1 MWYTFTMEYYLAM
14 KKNKIMPFIAIWIDL
29 ETEWSKSDRE
39 RQMSYDI
46 TYRWNLKKKAA
57 DELIYKIEID
67 PYT

>member
-1 MWYTFTMEYYLAM
+1 MQKHDGPQDYHTKW
-14 KKNKIMPFIAIWIDL
+14 IW
-29 ETEWSKSDRE
+29 EKQT
-39 RQMSYDI
+39 SYDI